1 MSNEYLEWLE
11 DKELEM
17 KHMRDNLTKAIS
29 FLQSMSTNTEEW
41 MTTINSLNEIMD
53 YFNDQLT
60 IV

>member
-17 KHMRDNLTKAIS
+17 KHMRDNLTKAIN
-29 FLQSMSTNTEEW
+29 FLQFTSTNTEEW
-41 MTTINSLNEIMD
+41 ITTINSLNEIMD